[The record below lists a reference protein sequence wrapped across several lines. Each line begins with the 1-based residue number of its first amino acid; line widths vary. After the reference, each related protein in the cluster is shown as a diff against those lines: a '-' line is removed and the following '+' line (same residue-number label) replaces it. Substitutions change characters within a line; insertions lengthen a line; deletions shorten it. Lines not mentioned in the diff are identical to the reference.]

1 VFPKKTIP
9 KKTLKKNQG
18 QKHSSA
24 CACICNQL
32 AAHQSA
38 YRIPRSAA
46 QRNDNAA
53 HRANATSP
61 RAAHCIANNSAGC
74 DRWSGKSAEGEM
86 SEDHDRCF
94 SILVLGAFSTGVF
107 NTNALPRINIGAYVW
122 GESSHH
128 DRCLLTLVIV
138 YFAHRMGSVL
148 V

>member
-1 VFPKKTIP
+1 MSVPKKNHP
-9 KKTLKKNQG
+9 KKTLKKT
-18 QKHSSA
+18 KVKSIAPPALVFATSS
-24 CACICNQL
+24 Q
-32 AAHQSA
+32 
-38 YRIPRSAA
+38 RISPRIASRAA
-46 QRNDNAA
+46 QRNDNAP

-74 DRWSGKSAEGEM
+74 DLWSGKSAEGEM

-138 YFAHRMGSVL
+138 YFAHRMGSV
-148 V
+148 